1 MLASLT
7 CMCVELLSVL
17 FVRHDTRACGANT
30 PVNWFA
36 ANRLEPCYGQNLDSD
51 VKGARTQR
59 RNREALRSCL
69 AADHATPPLYPPKDL
84 FPVIRDSFIAWVPL
98 NTINF
103 YFTPPQFRVV
113 FLSAAQACWLV
124 YLSLVQHKR

>member
-1 MLASLT
+1 MSLT
-7 CMCVELLSVL
+7 Q
-17 FVRHDTRACGANT
+17 
-30 PVNWFA
+30 
-36 ANRLEPCYGQNLDSD
+36 RL
-51 VKGARTQR
+51 
-59 RNREALRSCL
+59 
-69 AADHATPPLYPPKDL
+69 ATPFFFSYATTLEHAGRSIQTTGAPPSDWSPATDKITAQLAQDL
-84 FPVIRDSFIAWVPL
+84 LPVMRDSFIAWVPL

>member
-1 MLASLT
+1 MHLPLHLPS
-7 CMCVELLSVL
+7 
-17 FVRHDTRACGANT
+17 
-30 PVNWFA
+30 
-36 ANRLEPCYGQNLDSD
+36 
-51 VKGARTQR
+51 
-59 RNREALRSCL
+59 
-69 AADHATPPLYPPKDL
+69 PPLKPPPVPSPPPLQDL